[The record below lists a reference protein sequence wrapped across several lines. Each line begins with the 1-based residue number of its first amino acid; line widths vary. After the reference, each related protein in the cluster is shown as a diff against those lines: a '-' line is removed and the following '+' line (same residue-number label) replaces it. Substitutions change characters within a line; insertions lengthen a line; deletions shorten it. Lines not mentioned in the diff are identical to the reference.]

1 MHWKFV
7 IKCLSPVV
15 SKVCICDYHIIYF
28 IIVILFGLSGV
39 FLFLSLTIIFVE
51 LLVCYFRRK
60 RKHSQ
65 SNVTFECVLSFYKDI
80 DPQEQAQDLSSVNP
94 QYENVPAPPQS
105 VLSMKECAA
114 YGVIEGTRF

>member
-1 MHWKFV
+1 M
-7 IKCLSPVV
+7 
-15 SKVCICDYHIIYF
+15 
-28 IIVILFGLSGV
+28 FGLSGI
-39 FLFLSLTIIFVE
+39 FLFLSLTIIFVA

-60 RKHSQ
+60 RKRSQ
-65 SNVTFECVLSFYKDI
+65 SNVTFECALSFYKDI
-80 DPQEQAQDLSSVNP
+80 DPQTQDLSSVNPP

>member
-1 MHWKFV
+1 MH
-7 IKCLSPVV
+7 
-15 SKVCICDYHIIYF
+15 DYYIYF

-39 FLFLSLTIIFVE
+39 FLFLSLAIIFIE
-51 LLVCYFRRK
+51 LLVCYLRRK

-65 SNVTFECVLSFYKDI
+65 SNVTFECVLSFYSDI
-80 DPQEQAQDLSSVNP
+80 DPQDLSSVNP

>member
-15 SKVCICDYHIIYF
+15 SKLCICDYYIYF

-65 SNVTFECVLSFYKDI
+65 SNVTFEYVLSFYKDL
-80 DPQEQAQDLSSVNP
+80 DPQAQDLSSVNP

>member
-1 MHWKFV
+1 M
-7 IKCLSPVV
+7 
-15 SKVCICDYHIIYF
+15 
-28 IIVILFGLSGV
+28 
-39 FLFLSLTIIFVE
+39 
-51 LLVCYFRRK
+51 CYFRRK

-65 SNVTFECVLSFYKDI
+65 SNVTFVCVLSFYKDI
-80 DPQEQAQDLSSVNP
+80 DPQAQDLSSVNP